1 MKEHL
6 LYKCYVRFE
15 NGDQNFNVR
24 IKVFGF
30 GCADAL
36 KNLEKVINE
45 TFEEGF
51 EHCTVLQ
58 MVLDEVMPVQLTDDK
73 NYISW
78 IDIVNEEEIRNWF
91 EKIDYPNLIESEINI
106 FSEDYHSLG
115 VTMTTKNGN
124 KEYIYTFF
132 DSTPENDII
141 PPYEFKTRGTE
152 ENPVPKELI
161 TEILYAWNK
170 LCF

>member
-58 MVLDEVMPVQLTDDK
+58 MVLDEKTPGCFTDEKKYIRLTDA
-73 NYISW
+73 
-78 IDIVNEEEIRNWF
+78 VNEELIRVWFNAVDFSSLVEDEIKVFCKN
-91 EKIDYPNLIESEINI
+91 
-106 FSEDYHSLG
+106 YHSLG